1 MGFLPSNFQNL
12 MLTRL
17 IAQTQRQLTS
27 NISDTRLAKKQSSQ
41 VEKAI
46 TQELRYNQNF
56 ARANYQQTIANGQQ
70 SIFAKLGITTL
81 SGADASVSAMYS
93 QELSALQTQ
102 AQSELNASLMM
113 AEQNA
118 EIMREMQVQPLTD
131 LASDLEVE
139 KEKLEGDIKM
149 YQSWKEGAKEDV
161 QSSAK
166 NLKPNYGSGG

>member
-17 IAQTQRQLTS
+17 IAETQRQLTS
-27 NISDTRLAKKQSSQ
+27 NISRTRTAKRQAES
-41 VEKAI
+41 VEKNI
-46 TQELRYNQNF
+46 TNALRMNQNQI
-56 ARANYQQTIANGQQ
+56 RAEMSN
-70 SIFAKLGITTL
+70 SIFNLQA
-81 SGADASVSAMYS
+81 SGASDPTRAQ
-93 QELSALQTQ
+93 QEIFSMQTQ
-102 AQSELNASLMM
+102 MQTQLANLERD
-113 AEQNA
+113 AEV
-118 EIMREMQVQPLTD
+118 MKEMQVQPLTD